1 MGKLKLLVIGAGA
14 AGTIL
19 ANSVDK
25 SKYSVTMID
34 RSDTHVFQPQYL
46 YMAFSG
52 AKNIAKKERLLLDK
66 RVSFIKDE
74 ISAIDLSANTATTSS
89 GKSYKYDY
97 IVIAT
102 GIIGN
107 YSLIP
112 GIAEVNG
119 QFGDYHTSASQA
131 AKVWRSLD
139 SFKGGTIA
147 IGQSYPLCKC
157 PPSPLEGAFLTEE
170 LIRKKGL
177 KPKTRIVFFTPYPR
191 PYPAEA
197 VNELVEPLLK
207 ERGIEVKTFF
217 DVDRIDTKERII
229 YSIEGES
236 IKYDLPIVIPPCS
249 GIDIKYNPSDV
260 VGRDRLI
267 LADKYT
273 MRVKGFGNAFALGDA
288 SALPTAKSGV
298 GAHLEAKV
306 VASILN
312 GKDARFNGRTNCPFD
327 TGYGRGTFV
336 IGSYDEPVIKYPISQ
351 MNLFMKHLMA
361 KIYWS
366 SLKGT
371 FDEVFDIYFR
381 ETDPKRLKS
390 KYGKNEGRPSI

>member
-1 MGKLKLLVIGAGA
+1 MPDDKSRLLIIGAGA

-25 SKYSVTMID
+25 GKYSVTMID
-34 RSDTHVFQPQYL
+34 KSDTHVFQPQYL
-46 YMAFSG
+46 YTAFTG
-52 AKNIAKKERLLLDK
+52 AKGMSKKERFLLD
-66 RVSFIKDE
+66 RHVSLIHEEIK
-74 ISAIDLSANTATTSS
+74 SIDLNSRTATSSS
-89 GKSYKYDY
+89 GKTYNYDY
-97 IVIAT
+97 IVIST
-102 GIIGN
+102 GIVGN

-112 GIAEVNG
+112 GVAEVNG

-131 AKVWRSLD
+131 AKVWKSLN

-170 LIRKKGL
+170 FISKRGL
-177 KPKTRIVFFTPYPR
+177 KDKTKIIFFTPYPR

-197 VNELVEPLLK
+197 VNELMEPLLK
-207 ERGIEVKTFF
+207 ERGISVKTFF
-217 DVDRIDTKERII
+217 DVDHIDTKEQTI
-229 YSIEGES
+229 YSIEKES
-236 IKYDLPIVIPPCS
+236 IRYDLPIVIPPCS
-249 GIDIKYNPSDV
+249 GLDINYTPSNV
-260 VGRDRLI
+260 VGRDKLI
-267 LADKYT
+267 LVDKYT
-273 MRVKGFGNAFALGDA
+273 MRVKGFDNAFALGDA
-288 SALPTAKSGV
+288 ASLPTAKSGV

-312 GKDARFNGRTNCPFD
+312 GKEAKFNGRTNCPFD
-327 TGYGRGTFV
+327 TGYNRGTFV
-336 IGSYDEPVIKYPISQ
+336 IGSYDEPVIKYPISE

-371 FDEVFDIYFR
+371 FDEVFNIYFK
-381 ETDPKRLKS
+381 ETDPARLKS
-390 KYGKNEGRPSI
+390 KYGKKE